1 MTREE
6 AITAMMNGG
15 SMTNPIIGSNGW
27 MWYNKAPRRGMPPFQ
42 ITYVMLGEFGG
53 EYLSE
58 DFPAEAQHW
67 LPDQWREWAVPALTK
82 VYLWDVLP
90 HNDDRPVRLQW
101 YYAVEADVHENHPGV
116 TVLRR
121 VDESALEVKP

>member
-1 MTREE
+1 G
-6 AITAMMNGG
+6 A

-27 MWYNKAPRRGMPPFQ
+27 MWYSKAPRRGMPPFQ
-42 ITYVMLGEFGG
+42 ITYVLFDEFGG

-67 LPDQWREWAVPALTK
+67 MSDDWREWAEPALTK
-82 VYLWDVLP
+82 VYLWDILT
-90 HNDDRPVRLQW
+90 HDRYPIRLQW
-101 YYAVEADVHENHPGV
+101 YYAVEADVHKNHSGV

-121 VDESALEVKP
+121 VDESALEVRL